1 MESYFDQYGI
11 SDYFLEE
18 LKKKER
24 QEKKESEMVKK

>member
-11 SDYFLEE
+11 IDYFLEE

-24 QEKKESEMVKK
+24 QEKKESEKVKK

>member
-18 LKKKER
+18 LKKKKD
-24 QEKKESEMVKK
+24 KKKKKVKW